1 MAEYMG
7 SEEGRKRSG
16 RQPKMPEF
24 QESFKRL
31 RRDEK
36 KEALPTFDEFLLWLR
51 GSNLSKVSARG
62 VEEVLERREEPA
74 LLTSRVGWLPEV
86 DSVRIPFCRNSEPYK
101 QNVSRTVLELEM
113 NKIAN
118 IYCT

>member
-1 MAEYMG
+1 MIQIFSDFAMAEYMG

-24 QESFKRL
+24 EESFKRP

-51 GSNLSKVSARG
+51 GSNFSKVPVRG
-62 VEEVLERREEPA
+62 VDEVLQSREEPA
-74 LLTSRVGWLPEV
+74 LLTSSVGWLPEAE
-86 DSVRIPFCRNSEPYK
+86 SVRILSC
-101 QNVSRTVLELEM
+101 
-113 NKIAN
+113 
-118 IYCT
+118 

>member
-1 MAEYMG
+1 MAEYVG

-24 QESFKRL
+24 KESFQRP
-31 RRDEK
+31 RTDER

-51 GSNLSKVSARG
+51 GSDLSRVSARG

-74 LLTSRVGWLPEV
+74 LLTSSVGWLPEA
-86 DSVRIPFCRNSEPYK
+86 DSVRIPC
-101 QNVSRTVLELEM
+101 
-113 NKIAN
+113 
-118 IYCT
+118 